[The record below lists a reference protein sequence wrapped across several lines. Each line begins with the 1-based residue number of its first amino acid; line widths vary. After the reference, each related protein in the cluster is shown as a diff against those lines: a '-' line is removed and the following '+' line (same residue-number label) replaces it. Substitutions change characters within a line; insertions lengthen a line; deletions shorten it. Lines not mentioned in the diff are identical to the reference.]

1 MILTDLLSS
10 KIVKVMLFIT
20 ISVVLLSV
28 HASFNVYA
36 QQQQGGAAT
45 SGAATS
51 GAATGG
57 AAISGGI
64 TMSGSVCNQCIF
76 TNAPRLREER
86 QRAEQL
92 LVEML

>member
-1 MILTDLLSS
+1 
-10 KIVKVMLFIT
+10 MLFIT

-28 HASFNVYA
+28 YASFNVYA
-36 QQQQGGAAT
+36 QQQQG
-45 SGAATS
+45 GAATS